1 MKRRY
6 YVELDIREDYL
17 DDREA
22 EGDPKNLTV
31 EVIERSLKNDIMRM
45 MLDEHIEEIVAIKI
59 KSLD

>member
-17 DDREA
+17 EDREA
-22 EGDPKNLTV
+22 EGVPKNLTIEAV
-31 EVIERSLKNDIMRM
+31 ERCIKSDIIRM
-45 MLDEHIEEIVAIKI
+45 MLDEHIEEILAIEI

>member
-17 DDREA
+17 EDREA
-22 EGDPKNLTV
+22 EGVPTNLTV
-31 EVIERSLKNDIMRM
+31 EAIERSLQNDIMRM
-45 MLDEHIEEIVAIKI
+45 MLNEHIEEIVAIKI

>member
-17 DDREA
+17 EDREA

-31 EVIERSLKNDIMRM
+31 EGIERNLQNDIMRM
-45 MLDEHIEEIVAIKI
+45 MLDEHNEEILAIKI

>member
-1 MKRRY
+1 MKRKY

-17 DDREA
+17 EDREA

-31 EVIERSLKNDIMRM
+31 ETIERSLKNDIMRM
-45 MLDEHIEEIVAIKI
+45 MLDEHIEEVLAIKI